1 MQGLGYCG
9 GAEGKT
15 PSSMRFASERVN
27 AASGVGDPTNLSDA
41 YLYRESDHDQD
52 GMHMEVPK
60 TFSFIFPKEDGI

>member
-1 MQGLGYCG
+1 
-9 GAEGKT
+9 
-15 PSSMRFASERVN
+15 MRFASERVN
-27 AASGVGDPTNLSDA
+27 AASGVGDPTYLSDA